1 MFCGGDIMI
10 NLPESTFYNKKIPK
24 QKFYDKLN
32 VSKSLESLFIKE
44 IESIIWKNKISH
56 ETINVSKGKTV
67 AEIEVFEINLKGQNI
82 SQSVI
87 EFIDREI
94 PYHLIFILK
103 FKDMGQ
109 ICISYKEEK
118 KSNEGK
124 FKVDTFYKTEWQ
136 KFDELELNIE
146 GLDLDKV
153 YENLLV
159 QIADGKLNTDDG
171 TEIKYA
177 VEKNKERE
185 KLEEY
190 IRKLEN
196 KVRNEKQFNRQVAL
210 LGELRKAKKQL
221 EVG

>member
-1 MFCGGDIMI
+1 MI

-24 QKFYDKLN
+24 QKFYDKLSISN
-32 VSKSLESLFIKE
+32 SLENQFVKE

-56 ETINVSKGKTV
+56 ETVNLNKGKVV
-67 AEIEVFEINLKGQNI
+67 AEIEVFEINLKGQDIN
-82 SQSVI
+82 QSVI

-94 PYHLIFILK
+94 PYHLVFVLK
-103 FKDMGQ
+103 HRDMGK

-118 KSNEGK
+118 KSKEGK
-124 FKVDTFYKTEWQ
+124 FKVDSFYKTEWQ

-153 YENLLV
+153 YENFLV

-171 TEIKYA
+171 TGIKDA

-196 KVRNEKQFNRQVAL
+196 KVKNEKQFNRQVTL
-210 LGELRKAKKQL
+210 MGELRKAKKQL

>member
-1 MFCGGDIMI
+1 MI
-10 NLPESTFYNKKIPK
+10 NLPDSTFYNKKVPK
-24 QKFYDKLN
+24 QKFYDKLSI
-32 VSKSLESLFIKE
+32 SKSLENQFIKE
-44 IESIIWKNKISH
+44 IDSIIWKNKISH

-67 AEIEVFEINLKGQNI
+67 AEIEVFEINLKGPNI

-94 PYHLIFILK
+94 PYHLVFVLK
-103 FKDMGQ
+103 YKDMGQ

-118 KSNEGK
+118 KNKEGK

-136 KFDELELNIE
+136 NFYELELYIE

-153 YENLLV
+153 YENFLV

-171 TEIKYA
+171 TEIKDA

-190 IRKLEN
+190 IKKLEN
-196 KVRNEKQFNRQVAL
+196 KVKNEKQFNRQVTL
-210 LGELRKAKKQL
+210 MGELRKAKKQL